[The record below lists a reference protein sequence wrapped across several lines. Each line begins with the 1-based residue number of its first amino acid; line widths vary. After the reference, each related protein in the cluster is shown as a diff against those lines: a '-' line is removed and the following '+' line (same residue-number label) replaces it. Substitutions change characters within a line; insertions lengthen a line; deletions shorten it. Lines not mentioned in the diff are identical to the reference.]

1 MALTIEKE
9 IDLTASAANPDPKV
23 VKALSIIHEATD
35 GELVQYYIDAEDD
48 TLADK
53 NTHAIGVYDEQT
65 REYSYHDYEEVVW
78 ESPKQRICGNRVERF
93 GVKAF
98 PNIGAIA
105 FYKLAFRNVSR
116 IVAPVNKKQKKIGIP
131 VLSARINQDNTVT
144 FTITPP
150 LNDDGKEFLRCYRIV
165 MRCEEF
171 SEDHITYDLE
181 VTVGQPQVSG
191 IYECY
196 VYGYP
201 TEGQERSKDS
211 NVLFLELTGKAE
223 SYEGPYYKKSDLTAL
238 FERIGALEEEVLDA
252 KALFETVVEV
262 ENAEP

>member
-9 IDLTASAANPDPKV
+9 IDLTASAANPDPKA
-23 VKALSIIHEATD
+23 VKALSIIHEANY

-53 NTHAIGVYDEQT
+53 NTHAIGVYDEET
-65 REYSYHDYEEVVW
+65 REYTYHNYEDAVW

-98 PNIGAIA
+98 PNVGAIA
-105 FYKLAFRNVSR
+105 FYKLAFRNISR

-150 LNDDGKEFLRCYRIV
+150 LDDDGKEFLKCYRIV
-165 MRCEEF
+165 MRCQEF
-171 SEDHITYDLE
+171 GEDHITYDLE
-181 VTVGQPQVSG
+181 VTVDQPQVSG
-191 IYECY
+191 TYECY

-211 NVLFLELTGKAE
+211 NTLFLELTGKSD
-223 SYEGPYYKKSDLTAL
+223 SYEPPYYTKSAVKELIQ
-238 FERIGALEEEVLDA
+238 RIEQLEADMGDA
-252 KALFETVVEV
+252 VSTLSSIVEV
-262 ENAEP
+262 MDANP